1 MSHISCFFTPVTF
14 SHTCH
19 LLSNFSCLVA
29 LVLFCHT
36 CHILL
41 FCHILSHLLHFIM
54 FSHVCYILSHFVTF
68 VMLCHICN
76 FFVLVMFC
84 HICHT
89 CHVCDTGHNCNVC
102 HTCDNCHICHV
113 LSHFITFVTIVIFAI
128 WKTTTKKPRTSLNF
142 LDWVHVFRDQTC
154 RNRKISWF
162 KFNLVLAKFLAHVCF
177 FIWKNVTNGFPA
189 KGNISRHITWWYK
202 PTHCI

>member
-1 MSHISCFFTPVTF
+1 MDWYFAVSEGCIVCQ
-14 SHTCH
+14 
-19 LLSNFSCLVA
+19 LSLC
-29 LVLFCHT
+29 LFCD
-36 CHILL
+36 
-41 FCHILSHLLHFIM
+41 LSQICNFL
-54 FSHVCYILSHFVTF
+54 YLSCFVTF
-68 VMLCHICN
+68 VTLVM
-76 FFVLVMFC
+76 FVILVTIVMFVTLVTTVIFVMFC
-84 HICHT
+84 HT
-89 CHVCDTGHNCNVC
+89 
-102 HTCDNCHICHV
+102 
-113 LSHFITFVTIVIFAI
+113 LSHLSQLSHLVIAI

-189 KGNISRHITWWYK
+189 KENISRHITWWYK